1 MNLIQQLLGWQV
13 AGNTGKDYLLA
24 VAVFF
29 GALIVFRVFKSIVL
43 KGLKKVAEKTKTDF
57 DDVLIEVFESF
68 RVPFYLF
75 VAFYFAIRFLKLADP
90 VSQVIEGLFIVVIV
104 FQIVKTL
111 QIFINY
117 GTNKILKLKE
127 AEDVKDEAAIR
138 NISFI
143 LKISLW
149 VLAVLIVL
157 SNWGVN
163 ITSLIAGL
171 GIGGVAL
178 AFALQHILEDIF
190 SSFSIFIDKPFHIGD
205 YIVIGSDKGVV
216 EKIGIKTT
224 RLRTLTGQELVVPNR
239 ELTSTRVN
247 NYKRMPKRR
256 IFFTLGVCYETPLEK
271 LKKINKIIEDI
282 IEKTEGAE
290 VDRVHFKEYADF
302 SLNFEVVYYV
312 TSGEYRYYMDV
323 QQAINFGIKEAFEE
337 EGIEFAYPTQTLFV
351 KK

>member
-1 MNLIQQLLGWQV
+1 MELFQQLLSWQI
-13 AGNTGKDYLLA
+13 AGNTGRDYLLA

-29 GALIVFRVFKSIVL
+29 GALIVFRVFKNTVL
-43 KGLKKVAEKTKTDF
+43 KALKTLAEKTKTGF
-57 DDVLIEVFESF
+57 DDVIIEVFESF

-75 VAFYFAIRFLKLADP
+75 IAFYFAIKFLKPAEP
-90 VSQVIEGLFIVVIV
+90 AAHIIEGIFIVVIV

-117 GTNKILKLKE
+117 GTSTILKLKE

-143 LKISLW
+143 LKIALW
-149 VLAVLIVL
+149 VLAALIVL

-163 ITSLIAGL
+163 ISSLVAGL

-205 YIVIGSDKGVV
+205 YIVIGDDRGIV

-224 RLRTLTGQELVVPNR
+224 RIRTLQGQELVVPNR
-239 ELTSTRVN
+239 ELTTTRVN
-247 NYKRMPKRR
+247 NYKKMEKRR
-256 IFFTLGVCYETPLEK
+256 VLFTLGVCYETPLEK
-271 LKKINKIIEDI
+271 LKKVNSIIEEI
-282 IEKTEGAE
+282 IDKVDGAE
-290 VDRVHFKEYADF
+290 ADRTHFKEYADF
-302 SLNFEVVYYV
+302 SLNFEIVYYV
-312 TSGEYRYYMDV
+312 TSRDYNFYMDV
-323 QQAINFGIKEAFEE
+323 QQAINFAIKEAFEK